1 MAFKLG
7 ASVGIKALMDTA
19 SVERGASKISTMFD
33 GIARKSK
40 ETNVFLSNTTRIMGG
55 LIKLGA
61 AFGATFLGAVTGLV
75 AASPHFK
82 AFLASLKGPW
92 MQLTK
97 FFGETFN
104 PILKLISSKF
114 KEFVDVVTG
123 SKEVR
128 DFFDKWVTKISEFL
142 KSISSED
149 MKSFV
154 ESMVGLADKTIE
166 FALNIGGNLKDI
178 LFGSSE
184 SKGIIQ
190 ALLDLPETVTK
201 IFGIETNITE
211 PEGLIAK
218 AILVLMAAK
227 VGGPLLAG
235 AMTGAILAQE
245 GYQATL
251 TPGTSGYKSRE
262 DIGLMSDLGRILD
275 NVVTLMTGRDKPLH
289 PGYGSMEGWGET
301 GGYTG
306 GAQNLTIIV
315 EDKTSTGVTTTPKT
329 GFLGELIYG

>member
-201 IFGIETNITE
+201 IFGIETDITE
-211 PEGLIAK
+211 PEGVIAK
-218 AILVLMAAK
+218 TILALAAFK
-227 VGGPLLAG
+227 FGGPLLG
-235 AMTGAILAQE
+235 GLVTSAIIGQTFQTKYGPPSPKANLEFGMDLARS
-245 GYQATL
+245 T
-251 TPGTSGYKSRE
+251 TPMFGMAFKGVEMLDY
-262 DIGLMSDLGRILD
+262 ILD
-275 NVVTLMTGRDKPLH
+275 KLGSRN
-289 PGYGSMEGWGET
+289 YGSET
-301 GGYTG
+301 TQG
-306 GAQNLTIIV
+306 GAQPFTIV
-315 EDKTSTGVTTTPKT
+315 LENKTGSDMSATSKTPNPETSVTT
-329 GFLGELIYG
+329 